1 MVHIQGAIT
10 HWDKVAKA
18 AGADECVDYKQEQGL
33 IVSEIVE
40 KTGGV
45 MHRAF
50 DAVGKNLDIAL
61 PIFRAINGP
70 GQRFTT
76 TNDW

>member
-1 MVHIQGAIT
+1 VLQLT
-10 HWDKVAKA
+10 QNKVVKA
-18 AGADECVDYKQEQGL
+18 VGADECVNYKQEQDV

-45 MHRAF
+45 MYRAF
-50 DAVGKNLDIAL
+50 DAVGKNLEIATPL
-61 PIFRAINGP
+61 FQAINGP

>member
-1 MVHIQGAIT
+1 M
-10 HWDKVAKA
+10 KA
-18 AGADECVDYKQEQGL
+18 AGADECVNYRQEQDV
-33 IVSEIVE
+33 IISEIVE

-45 MHRAF
+45 MYRAF
-50 DAVGKNLDIAL
+50 DAVGKNSEIAPPL
-61 PIFRAINGP
+61 FQAINGP